1 MSAFDAAAFLPERVL
16 ALITEARVQDP
27 ERALRAAE
35 KRKRRAGLTLDG
47 RLNVLAAD
55 HPGRR
60 LLRVGDDPLA
70 MADRQAYLSRTVRVL
85 LAKDVDGVMAT
96 MDVLEDLLV
105 LDDLRRE
112 AGGPPLL
119 DGKLLIASLNRGGL
133 AGAAWELDD
142 PMTGPTPADC
152 AERGLDGA
160 KLLLRICDG
169 EPGSLRTLEV
179 AAEAIRELSAMRLPA
194 FLEVL
199 PVVKSA
205 TGYEAS
211 RDAAALAALA
221 GVASA
226 LGGSSRYLW
235 LKLPCCDGFERVA
248 AATTLPVLLLG
259 GEANGDPA
267 ALLSRMAAG
276 LASRSNVRGTMIGRN
291 VLYPGGQD
299 PLSVATAVGGLVHRG
314 WSVEQATA
322 ALSDK
327 TRGEEDAIT
336 AWL

>member
-35 KRKRRAGLTLDG
+35 KRVRRAGLTLDG

-60 LLRVGDDPLA
+60 VLRVGDDPLA
-70 MADRQAYLSRTVRVL
+70 MADRQAYLSRTARVL

-169 EPGSLRTLEV
+169 EPGSLRTLEM
-179 AAEAIRELSAMRLPA
+179 AAQAVRELSALRLPA

-199 PVVKSA
+199 PVIKTA
-205 TGYEAS
+205 TGYEAV
-211 RDAAALAALA
+211 RDAGRLAALA

-226 LGGSSRYLW
+226 LGDSSRYLW
-235 LKLPCCDGFERVA
+235 LKLPYCDGFERAA

-259 GEANGDPA
+259 GEASGDPA
-267 ALLSRMAAG
+267 GLLSQMATG

-291 VLYPGGQD
+291 VLYPGGRD
-299 PLSVATAVGGLVHRG
+299 PLAVATAVGGLVHRG
-314 WSVEQATA
+314 WSVKQAIA
-322 ALSDK
+322 ALSDEIG
-327 TRGEEDAIT
+327 GEEDAIT
-336 AWL
+336 GWL